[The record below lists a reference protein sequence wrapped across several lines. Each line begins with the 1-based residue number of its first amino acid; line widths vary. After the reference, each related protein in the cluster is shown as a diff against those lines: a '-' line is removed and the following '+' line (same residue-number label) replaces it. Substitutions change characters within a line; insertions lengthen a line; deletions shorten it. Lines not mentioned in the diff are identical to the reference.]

1 MHLEHSAAPKTL
13 FAFGLNHK
21 TAPVEV
27 REKLYVREAELPELL
42 KLISET
48 LSECLVLSTCNRTE
62 IYGVTDSADID
73 ADYYKQLLIDFKGA
87 RDHVRDEHFF
97 TFLSCSACQ
106 QLFSVATSIDSRIIG
121 DTQILKQ
128 LRGAYSI
135 ASHHSV
141 TGKILNQLLQRA
153 FKIGKKTYTETS
165 IHDGAV
171 SASLAAVELA
181 TNTFE
186 SLRGRSALVIGAGET
201 ARLTSEALLNKGVS
215 TIVFSNRTR
224 AHAEELVE
232 SLHKTFNFESEIV
245 DFASV
250 KERLDDAEIVITST
264 GSTDPILRKED
275 FEGRTG
281 TVLVIDIA
289 VPRDVD
295 EAVAENP
302 SVILRN
308 IDDLN
313 SIIEANHEMRSRDLP
328 KVKKMISTEMAD
340 FLTWYYAQPLMP
352 AYEKTASKPDAEQTA
367 EILRIKEFLM
377 DNLSE
382 VHRLATRST
391 GDFRSDFDDHLSLV
405 RKLQTKKAEAFG
417 AGAI

>member
-1 MHLEHSAAPKTL
+1 M
-13 FAFGLNHK
+13 NHK

-27 REKLYVREAELPELL
+27 REKLYIRDGELPELL
-42 KLISET
+42 KKINET
-48 LSECLVLSTCNRTE
+48 LSECLILSTCNRTE
-62 IYGVTDSADID
+62 IYGVTEATDID
-73 ADYYKQLLIDFKGA
+73 PDFYKQLLIDFKDAG
-87 RDHVRDEHFF
+87 DYVSDEHFF

-106 QLFSVATSIDSRIIG
+106 QLFSVATSIDSKIIG

-135 ASHHSV
+135 ANDHSS

-153 FKIGKKTYTETS
+153 FKVGKKTYTETS
-165 IHDGAV
+165 IHDGAI

-181 TNTFE
+181 TRTFE

-201 ARLTSEALLNKGVS
+201 ARLTAEALLNKGVAK
-215 TIVFSNRTR
+215 ILISNRTR
-224 AHAEELVE
+224 SHAEELLA
-232 SLHKTFNFESEIV
+232 SLHETFTFKSEII
-245 DFASV
+245 DFDLV
-250 KERLDDAEIVITST
+250 KRRLGDAEIIITST
-264 GSTDPILRKED
+264 GSTDPILEKND
-275 FEGRTG
+275 FNSRTT

-302 SVILRN
+302 HVILRN

-313 SIIEANHEMRSRDLP
+313 TIIEANHEMRARDLP
-328 KVKKMISTEMAD
+328 KVKQLISMEMAD

-352 AYEKTASKPDAEQTA
+352 DYDRVADKPDAEQTA
-367 EILRIKEFLM
+367 EIMRVKTFLM

-382 VHRLATRST
+382 VHKIATKST
-391 GDFRSDFDDHLSLV
+391 GDFRSDFNDHLSLV
-405 RKLQTKKAEAFG
+405 RTLQIKKAEAFG
-417 AGAI
+417 AGVI